1 MAKAEGLHPI
11 RSVAY
16 RTGLSPHVIR
26 AWERRYSAIEPGR
39 TDTNRRLYTDADIER
54 LQLLRMAT
62 EGGRGIGHVAGL
74 TTEELRLLVSR
85 DSASGKL
92 SVASTR
98 SDREPAAYHL
108 DKCMDAVRQLDAGL
122 LEERMLQAT
131 VTLSAQSLIE
141 DLLVPF
147 MAQLGQ
153 LWHEGSLRPAHEH
166 LASVVV
172 RNVFASLAASHRTT
186 AGAPELIVATL
197 PGQWHEFGA
206 LAATA
211 TALSEGW
218 RVTYL
223 GPNLPA
229 EDVAATAQSRRARAV
244 AISLVY
250 PADDAHLHA
259 ELVRLRR
266 LLPASTALVAGG
278 QASGAYAAALGQADA
293 LVATSLA
300 EFRHWLRRLRSSQG
314 AEQTGPPGSS

>member
-1 MAKAEGLHPI
+1 MAKGKGLHPI
-11 RSVAY
+11 RSVAH
-16 RTGLSPHVIR
+16 RTGLSSHVIR

-39 TDTNRRLYTDADIER
+39 TPTNRRLYTDADIER

-85 DSASGKL
+85 DGAADPLSASL
-92 SVASTR
+92 TR
-98 SDREPAAYHL
+98 EDREPAAYHL

-131 VTLSAQSLIE
+131 VTLSPQSLIE

-147 MAQLGQ
+147 MTHLGQ

-166 LASVVV
+166 LASEVV
-172 RNVFASLAASHRTT
+172 RNVLGHLAASHHVPV
-186 AGAPELIVATL
+186 GGPELVVTTL
-197 PGQWHEFGA
+197 SGQWHEFGA
-206 LAATA
+206 LAAAA
-211 TALSEGW
+211 TAAMEGW

-229 EDVAATAQSRRARAV
+229 EDVAAAAQSRRAKAV

-250 PADDAHLHA
+250 PEDDARLHA
-259 ELVRLRR
+259 DLIHLRR
-266 LLPASTALVAGG
+266 LLPSSTVMVAGG
-278 QASGAYAAALGQADA
+278 QACGAYASALSQTGT
-293 LVATSLA
+293 LVVGSLA
-300 EFRHWLRRLRSSQG
+300 EFRDRLRGLRSGQSK
-314 AEQTGPPGSS
+314 E